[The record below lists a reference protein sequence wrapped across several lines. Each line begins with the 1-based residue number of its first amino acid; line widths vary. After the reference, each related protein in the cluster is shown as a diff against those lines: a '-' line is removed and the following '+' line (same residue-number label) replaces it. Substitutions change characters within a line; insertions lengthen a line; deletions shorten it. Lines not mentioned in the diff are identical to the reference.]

1 MAERLAIGRMGHRG
15 DGIAEG
21 PEPPV
26 YVPYAL
32 PGEIV
37 DVEPVEGRPDRRRV
51 LRVEAQSPARIAP
64 ICAHFGTCGGCAVQ
78 HWAIASYQ
86 EWKRLLVID
95 ALAQA
100 GLRTEVGDLIDVH
113 GEGRRRI
120 VLHARSRGDDI
131 LEIGF
136 AAARS
141 HDIVDIDR
149 CPVLAPALELA
160 IEMLGTSPRSS
171 STRASRSIFR

>member
-86 EWKRLLVID
+86 EWKRLLNRKIAENQD
-95 ALAQA
+95 AINRLLLSF
-100 GLRTEVGDLIDVH
+100 GVPLLDEN
-113 GEGRRRI
+113 
-120 VLHARSRGDDI
+120 
-131 LEIGF
+131 
-136 AAARS
+136 
-141 HDIVDIDR
+141 DR
-149 CPVLAPALELA
+149 CLSTGPVA
-160 IEMLGTSPRSS
+160 R
-171 STRASRSIFR
+171 